1 MKIKH
6 IHIENFGKLSKVNL
20 DIDDNINSLLRRNS
34 WGKTTLAV
42 FIKVMFYGFSAEGKQ
57 DEVENERK
65 HYQPWNM
72 GAYGGSITFSLNNK
86 LYRCER
92 LFGKKKNGSEDRFAL
107 FDAKTNLITE
117 DYTSNLGEEIF
128 HLDMNSFMNSMYI
141 SQIDKKMYITSNLTE
156 NIVDTAATSA
166 NLGMSDYALASIKKI
181 KDYLNPQRKTGK
193 LYKLNDELLFLEGE
207 ISRKES
213 LIEERKTVKEECE
226 NLEEE
231 KNKLLGGFDE
241 EEEVEEKNLP
251 FLKKISKL
259 LPESVQKNFID
270 ALKNDSVRHNIAT
283 KKRINFQN
291 IKNILEDL
299 AKMELIVFALI
310 VIIFLIFN
318 QKIFSLTALKI
329 MVITSIVITLAY
341 YIIFRY
347 VIKDYIKWEEE
358 LEEEDIEEESDENK
372 QELIENCINEI
383 ITKKNKISEI
393 DSKLEIIA
401 EKELEY
407 QKLADKYEVLKW
419 EYEKYLNVEYFIQK
433 ARINISKR
441 LLEPLKISFD
451 KYFNILCRYTKA
463 GYTAK
468 DFVLDANLRL
478 HINTM
483 GALRSIDFLSEG
495 YKDLVSL
502 CLRIAVIEA
511 MYENEKPII
520 ILDDSFVN
528 LDDEKMAGAFD
539 FLREISKSYQILYL
553 TCSKT
558 RLL

>member
-1 MKIKH
+1 M
-6 IHIENFGKLSKVNL
+6 
-20 DIDDNINSLLRRNS
+20 
-34 WGKTTLAV
+34 
-42 FIKVMFYGFSAEGKQ
+42 
-57 DEVENERK
+57 
-65 HYQPWNM
+65 
-72 GAYGGSITFSLNNK
+72 
-86 LYRCER
+86 
-92 LFGKKKNGSEDRFAL
+92 
-107 FDAKTNLITE
+107 
-117 DYTSNLGEEIF
+117 
-128 HLDMNSFMNSMYI
+128 
-141 SQIDKKMYITSNLTE
+141 
-156 NIVDTAATSA
+156 
-166 NLGMSDYALASIKKI
+166 
-181 KDYLNPQRKTGK
+181 
-193 LYKLNDELLFLEGE
+193 
-207 ISRKES
+207 
-213 LIEERKTVKEECE
+213 
-226 NLEEE
+226 
-231 KNKLLGGFDE
+231 
-241 EEEVEEKNLP
+241 
-251 FLKKISKL
+251 
-259 LPESVQKNFID
+259 
-270 ALKNDSVRHNIAT
+270 
-283 KKRINFQN
+283 
-291 IKNILEDL
+291 
-299 AKMELIVFALI
+299 
-310 VIIFLIFN
+310 IIFLIFN